1 MTPFDLNAYL
11 ARIGL
16 TDVPCT
22 ADGLRALQVA
32 QLRAIPFE
40 SVDPYLGLIPD
51 LTPQAIFDKTVHDRR
66 GGYCFELNTL
76 FGAALQALGFETIQR
91 LGRVRR
97 VSPLGGP
104 RSHLVQ
110 QVTIDGVRWLAD
122 TGFGGPG
129 SLVPLQINHDAP
141 QETPTGLYR
150 LRWDDLTGEHVLEK
164 QSQDAWTALYA
175 FDEAFV
181 GPWDIAGANHL
192 CAVWDQM
199 PFPNNL
205 MLAGFDGDT
214 RIGVFGRDV
223 TIQTAGQE
231 DRRKIADKSDLI
243 ALIKRLG
250 LTFDPATVDRVWTK
264 LSTA

>member
-1 MTPFDLNAYL
+1 MTAFDIDAYL
-11 ARIGL
+11 TRIGL
-16 TDVPCT
+16 KDVPRT
-22 ADGLRALQVA
+22 ASGLRALQVA

-40 SVDPYLGLIPD
+40 SIDPYLGLIPD
-51 LTPQAIFDKTVHDRR
+51 LSPQAIFDKTVHGGR
-66 GGYCFELNTL
+66 GGYCFELNAL
-76 FGAALQALGFETIQR
+76 LGAALQALGFDTIQR

-110 QVTIDGVRWLAD
+110 QVTIDGARWLAD

-129 SLVPLQINHDAP
+129 SLVPLQIDNDAV
-141 QETPTGLYR
+141 QDTPIGRYR
-150 LRWDDLTGEHVLEK
+150 VRTDNVTGEHVLEK

-199 PFPNNL
+199 PFPDNL

-223 TIQTAGQE
+223 ALQTAGQG
-231 DRRKIADKSDLI
+231 DRRKIADKHDLM
-243 ALIKRLG
+243 ALIDRLG
-250 LTFDPATVDRVWTK
+250 LTLDPATVDRVWAK
-264 LSTA
+264 LSNT